1 MGFRFAFT
9 VEGRLDVEVK
19 DDPTFVKY
27 VVRVLTYEHG
37 EYSEKLLSYHKC
49 NETDWNDF
57 TPASKG
63 SKRAFETI
71 RDTPNR
77 GFFCIDWP
85 NDEPLSI
92 YGDYSSENW
101 QSVEIGLVPCNYVH
115 AEFGETGDYVR
126 EGCKA
131 DLESQ
136 IKYLGGLDIITY
148 VTSQAF

>member
-19 DDPTFVKY
+19 DDPAFVKY
-27 VVRVLTYEHG
+27 VVRFLTYEHG

-57 TPASKG
+57 APASKG
-63 SKRAFETI
+63 SKSQFESI

-85 NDEPLSI
+85 DDEPLLL
-92 YGDYSSENW
+92 YGDYSSANW
-101 QSVEIGLVPCNYVH
+101 QVVDIALVPCNYIH
-115 AEFGETGDYVR
+115 AEGETGDYVR

-136 IKYLGGLDIITY
+136 IEYLGGLDIITY

>member
-9 VEGRLDVEVK
+9 VEGRLTQEVK

-27 VVRVLTYEHG
+27 VVRVLTLTDEK
-37 EYSEKLLSYHKC
+37 YSEKLLSYHKC

-57 TPASKG
+57 APASKG
-63 SKRAFETI
+63 SKRQFEAI

-77 GFFCIDWP
+77 GFFCIDQP
-85 NDEPLSI
+85 DDEPLSI
-92 YGDYSSENW
+92 YGDVSSGNK
-101 QSVEIGLVPCNYVH
+101 QAVEISLVPCNYIH

-136 IKYLGGLDIITY
+136 I
-148 VTSQAF
+148 